1 MVLTPYQQL
10 QRSMYIFLILM
21 RQNFKTPTLEAGMQ
35 ENVIQLVHE
44 PSQPLGSHVQCD
56 FDILYCLCLCILWGQ
71 YYAIVV
77 FQKSMDLF
85 LINAKSQK
93 KMEFGYAALT
103 DSESSK

>member
-1 MVLTPYQQL
+1 
-10 QRSMYIFLILM
+10 
-21 RQNFKTPTLEAGMQ
+21 MQ

-77 FQKSMDLF
+77 FQ
-85 LINAKSQK
+85 NYPSQWT
-93 KMEFGYAALT
+93 Y
-103 DSESSK
+103 SS